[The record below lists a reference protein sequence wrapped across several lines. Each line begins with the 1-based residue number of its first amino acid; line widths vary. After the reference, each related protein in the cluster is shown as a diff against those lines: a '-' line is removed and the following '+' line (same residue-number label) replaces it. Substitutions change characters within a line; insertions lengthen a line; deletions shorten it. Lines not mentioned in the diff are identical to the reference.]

1 MPDRRWRNG
10 HVKKPPFT
18 DFLSMLLYILRH
30 ADAEAPVTSD
40 FERELTDKGVEQAKR
55 AGRFCKEKGLRL
67 DLILT
72 SPLVRAR
79 ETARHFHSIFASA
92 PAPEL
97 AGFLASGMEPESA
110 ITELQTYTK
119 LSAVMIVGHEPDL
132 SSLISQLLGFHNP
145 SILRVRKASLTSL
158 EIHAWRPGGVEL
170 LFTLP
175 CKLM

>member
-1 MPDRRWRNG
+1 
-10 HVKKPPFT
+10 
-18 DFLSMLLYILRH
+18 MLLYILRH
-30 ADAEAPVTSD
+30 ADAEDLVTSD
-40 FERELTDKGVEQAKR
+40 FERSLTHKGIEQAKR

-72 SPLVRAR
+72 SPLVRAS
-79 ETARHFHSIFASA
+79 ETAEHFHSSFEDA
-92 PAPEL
+92 PTPEV
-97 AGFLASGMEPESA
+97 AGFLASGMEPEAA
-110 ITELQTYTK
+110 ITELQTFTK
-119 LSAVMIVGHEPDL
+119 VSAVMIIGHEPDL

-145 SILRVRKASLTSL
+145 AILRVRKASLTLL